1 LDAARMNEQAQ
12 DFVGTHDFS
21 AFCSAG
27 SKVVDTVRTIRACA
41 VRRTGELVEIAVEGD
56 GFLYN
61 MVRIMVGTL
70 LELERGRL
78 ASGSIPEILASR
90 ERERAG
96 LTAPACG
103 LWLDEV
109 FYDR

>member
-1 LDAARMNEQAQ
+1 
-12 DFVGTHDFS
+12 
-21 AFCSAG
+21 
-27 SKVVDTVRTIRACA
+27 
-41 VRRTGELVEIAVEGD
+41 GELVEIAVEGD

-78 ASGSIPEILASR
+78 ASGSIPEILVSR

-96 LTAPACG
+96 PTAPACG

-109 FYDR
+109 FYDQ